1 MVYSILQ
8 IRRRPLALSLPT
20 TGGKGTYINR
30 KVTEGFNLKGRFP
43 FLIYEY
49 KLDLST
55 STQRY
60 ASPMNRQKKLVQLQ
74 KKRLRNPEKRL
85 QDSKKEKYISKAER
99 AKLALEA
106 ENTTQG
112 IERVERIN
120 GVKLD

>member
-1 MVYSILQ
+1 M
-8 IRRRPLALSLPT
+8 R
-20 TGGKGTYINR
+20 
-30 KVTEGFNLKGRFP
+30 RFP

-55 STQRY
+55 SIQRY

-99 AKLALEA
+99 AKLTLEA

-112 IERVERIN
+112 IEGDEN
-120 GVKLD
+120 